1 MQHHISRNIV
11 FNVCSDPLIGHIWT
25 TWWDFCLG
33 NHPFWLMTQVLIV
46 KILRRWEKYTDE
58 HSNLTSLNRKKK
70 KKKKIKCRTF
80 SCKNQRKPELH
91 PNIYISNGLKEESMT
106 EQGKK
111 IWWFY
116 NKFKLERKKKERVV
130 PCLQTLIG
138 WVSLAHWCPHIYGT
152 YMCNTTMKKALEK
165 ERERE

>member
-1 MQHHISRNIV
+1 MMGFLPRQSSILANDSSINCEDYKTLREIYW
-11 FNVCSDPLIGHIWT
+11 WT
-25 TWWDFCLG
+25 FK
-33 NHPFWLMTQVLIV
+33 P
-46 KILRRWEKYTDE
+46 
-58 HSNLTSLNRKKK
+58 NLTIQKKK

-80 SCKNQRKPELH
+80 SCKNLNAKPELH

-116 NKFKLERKKKERVV
+116 NKFKFERKKKERVV

-152 YMCNTTMKKALEK
+152 YMCNTTMKKAW
-165 ERERE
+165 ERERERVN